1 MRKLLLVGLMLLTS
15 ITTFAQISGKV
26 FDNETGDPLPGATII
41 IEGTADG
48 TVSGFDGTFS
58 LDVSEGEALIV
69 SYLGYETVIVA
80 AELNMEVGLDPDL
93 NVLGE
98 VVVSSGV
105 IDIAKVRETPVAV
118 STISP
123 KEIALKVGNQEFPE
137 IMNKTPG
144 VYATKQ
150 GGGYGDSRIS
160 LRGFDQRNTSFLI
173 NGQPVNDME
182 NGWVYCR
189 IGLD

>member
-69 SYLGYETVIVA
+69 SYLGYETIIVA

-118 STISP
+118 STI
-123 KEIALKVGNQEFPE
+123 
-137 IMNKTPG
+137 
-144 VYATKQ
+144 
-150 GGGYGDSRIS
+150 
-160 LRGFDQRNTSFLI
+160 
-173 NGQPVNDME
+173 
-182 NGWVYCR
+182 
-189 IGLD
+189 